1 MAYVY
6 SNGEGAWI
14 GYINN
19 TKPGGSSGDVLIEID
34 SIGNKRNLYE
44 HNGVSWALNR
54 TADNEGPIV
63 DDVSSV
69 NSPLSVEFES
79 YKADNATQF
88 RVPNVYKSV
97 NFFAHRG
104 ARMIA
109 PENTIHAFEKAG
121 MLKYWG
127 IETDIQQTSDGV
139 WVIYHDTTLDTMS
152 DGTGA
157 IKYKTLAE
165 IKALNITVGVNLA
178 YYPNSKIPTLEE
190 YLVICKKYGVTPVIE
205 DKVYFTQAQAD
216 SVVAVLRKN
225 NMLEKAIITSYNP
238 TSLLYIRNASKV
250 LQTALALDS
259 WVDTNIQVMLDNGID
274 IAGISSG
281 SCTQVAV
288 ELCHSNN
295 ISVATFTLNT
305 MANIKTFIARG
316 VDFIYSDSINGE
328 VT

>member
-97 NFFAHRG
+97 NYFA
-104 ARMIA
+104 
-109 PENTIHAFEKAG
+109 
-121 MLKYWG
+121 
-127 IETDIQQTSDGV
+127 
-139 WVIYHDTTLDTMS
+139 
-152 DGTGA
+152 
-157 IKYKTLAE
+157 
-165 IKALNITVGVNLA
+165 
-178 YYPNSKIPTLEE
+178 
-190 YLVICKKYGVTPVIE
+190 
-205 DKVYFTQAQAD
+205 QAQAD